1 MAARVSRA
9 DELAGT
15 PAERVC
21 LDALRAVSGETDGA
35 MERHCVRQF
44 LIAER
49 LAEDAQES
57 VDRELLLCAAF
68 LHDAGLYPGVA
79 TQDAYVTDGRHLAER
94 TLEPFAWPPDRL
106 NRCLDAVEQHHALR
120 DRSSFGVEVE
130 LMRRADLVDVSAGLV
145 NFGIDRWW
153 VRNLVREIP
162 RSGFHRFLA
171 RETWRM
177 ARERP
182 RSLPHVFAPPGH
194 TP

>member
-1 MAARVSRA
+1 VSRA

-35 MERHCVRQF
+35 MERHC
-44 LIAER
+44 
-49 LAEDAQES
+49 
-57 VDRELLLCAAF
+57 
-68 LHDAGLYPGVA
+68 
-79 TQDAYVTDGRHLAER
+79 
-94 TLEPFAWPPDRL
+94 AWPPERL